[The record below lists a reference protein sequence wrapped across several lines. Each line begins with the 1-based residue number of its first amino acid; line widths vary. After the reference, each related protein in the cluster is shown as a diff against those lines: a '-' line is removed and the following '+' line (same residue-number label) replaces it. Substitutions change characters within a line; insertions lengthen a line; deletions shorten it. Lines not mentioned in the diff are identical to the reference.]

1 MRIRVLSVQRK
12 DITTK
17 AGVAMTLRVVNGV
30 NAAGEVFRFTLP
42 RGHDEVQPGE
52 AQVLSEPYINYE
64 ADLSGRLKVVPL
76 ASDAKRAA

>member
-30 NAAGEVFRFTLP
+30 NVAGEVFRFTLP
-42 RGHDEVQPGE
+42 RGHDEVPVGE
-52 AQVLSEPYINYE
+52 AQVVAEPYINFE
-64 ADLSGRLKVVPL
+64 ADLGGRVRVVPL
-76 ASDAKRAA
+76 ASDAKRA